1 MAWLLGFG
9 PCAIIGHFA
18 LARAYG
24 LADASFVSAIDY
36 ARLPFA
42 ALIGWILFSELS
54 DVWTWIGASI
64 IFAATLYITRRELK
78 LDRKKQI

>member
-1 MAWLLGFG
+1 MYKRQ
-9 PCAIIGHFA
+9 IIGHFA

-24 LADASFVSAIDY
+24 LADASFVSAVDY

-64 IFAATLYITRRELK
+64 IFTATLYITRRELI
-78 LDRKKQI
+78 LAKKNK

>member
-1 MAWLLGFG
+1 M
-9 PCAIIGHFA
+9 
-18 LARAYG
+18 
-24 LADASFVSAIDY
+24 SAVDY

-64 IFAATLYITRRELK
+64 IFTATLYITRRELI
-78 LDRKKQI
+78 LDNKKQIKKSRRLKET

>member
-1 MAWLLGFG
+1 
-9 PCAIIGHFA
+9 
-18 LARAYG
+18 
-24 LADASFVSAIDY
+24 VSAVDY

-64 IFAATLYITRRELK
+64 IFTATLYITRRELILAK
-78 LDRKKQI
+78 KKQIKNSRHLKET